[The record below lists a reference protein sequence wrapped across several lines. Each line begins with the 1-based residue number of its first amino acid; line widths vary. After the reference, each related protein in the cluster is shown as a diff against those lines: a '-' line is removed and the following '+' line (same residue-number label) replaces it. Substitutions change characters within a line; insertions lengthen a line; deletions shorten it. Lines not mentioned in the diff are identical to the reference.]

1 MTTTTLRELNDFDA
15 TPARLADATLILVD
29 YQNTYTRGVMEL
41 EGWQAAIAEASQLL
55 ALARAQGAKVI
66 HVINDG
72 GAGTP
77 YDIRSEIGQIH
88 PDMAPIDGE
97 PVVVKQ
103 VPNAFVG
110 TTLAQEVDAAGRK
123 SLVIAGFMTHMC
135 VAFTTEGAFLR
146 GNQATVVA
154 NACATRALTSVAGAV
169 SAAQLHQ
176 GALATIA
183 DLFGVVVESRFDLQ

>member
-1 MTTTTLRELNDFDA
+1 MTTTTLRQLNDFDA

-110 TTLAQEVDAAGRK
+110 TTLAQEVDAVGRK

-154 NACATRALTSVAGAV
+154 NACATRSLPSVAGAV
-169 SAAQLHQ
+169 PAAQLHQ

-183 DLFGVVVESRFDLQ
+183 DLFGVVVESSFDLQ

>member
-41 EGWQAAIAEASQLL
+41 EGWQSAIAEASQLL

-154 NACATRALTSVAGAV
+154 SACATRSLPSVAGAV
-169 SAAQLHQ
+169 PAAQLHQ

-183 DLFGVVVESRFDLQ
+183 DLFGVVVESSFDLQ

>member
-15 TPARLADATLILVD
+15 TPARLAEATLILVD

-154 NACATRALTSVAGAV
+154 SACATRSLPSVVGAV
-169 SAAQLHQ
+169 PAAQLHQ
-176 GALATIA
+176 SALATIA
-183 DLFGVVVESRFDLQ
+183 DLFGVVVESRSELQ

>member
-110 TTLAQEVDAAGRK
+110 TTLAQEVDAVGRK

-154 NACATRALTSVAGAV
+154 NACATRSLPSVAGAV
-169 SAAQLHQ
+169 PAAQLHQ

-183 DLFGVVVESRFDLQ
+183 DLFGVVVESSFDLQ

>member
-154 NACATRALTSVAGAV
+154 NACATRSLPSVAGAV
-169 SAAQLHQ
+169 PAAQLHRS
-176 GALATIA
+176 ALATIA
-183 DLFGVVVESRFDLQ
+183 DLFGVVVESSFDLQ

>member
-29 YQNTYTRGVMEL
+29 YQNTYTQGVMEL
-41 EGWQAAIAEASQLL
+41 EGWQSAIAEASQLL

-146 GNQATVVA
+146 GNQTTVVA
-154 NACATRALTSVAGAV
+154 NACATRSLPSVAGAV
-169 SAAQLHQ
+169 PAAQLHQ
-176 GALATIA
+176 SALATIA
-183 DLFGVVVESRFDLQ
+183 DLFGVVVESRSELQ

>member
-41 EGWQAAIAEASQLL
+41 EGWQSAIAEASQLL

-110 TTLAQEVDAAGRK
+110 TTLAQEVDAVGRK

-154 NACATRALTSVAGAV
+154 NACATRSLLSVAGAV
-169 SAAQLHQ
+169 PAAQLHQ

-183 DLFGVVVESRFDLQ
+183 DLFGVVVESRSDLQ

>member
-1 MTTTTLRELNDFDA
+1 MTRTTLRELNQLSA
-15 TPARLADATLILVD
+15 EPATLAQSTVILVD

-88 PDMAPIDGE
+88 PDLAPIDGE

-110 TTLAQEVDAAGRK
+110 TTLAQEVDAAGHK

-154 NACATRALTSVAGAV
+154 DACATRALPSVAGAV
-169 SAAQLHQ
+169 PAAQLHQ

-183 DLFGVVVESRFDLQ
+183 DLFGVVVESRSELQ

>member
-1 MTTTTLRELNDFDA
+1 MTTTTLCELNDFDA

-29 YQNTYTRGVMEL
+29 YQNTYTQGVMEL
-41 EGWQAAIAEASQLL
+41 EGWQSAIAEASQLL

-154 NACATRALTSVAGAV
+154 NACATRSLPSVAGAV
-169 SAAQLHQ
+169 PAAQLHQ
-176 GALATIA
+176 SALATIA
-183 DLFGVVVESRFDLQ
+183 DLFGVVVESRSELQ

>member
-110 TTLAQEVDAAGRK
+110 TTLAQEVDAVGRK

-146 GNQATVVA
+146 GNQASVVA
-154 NACATRALTSVAGAV
+154 NACATRSLPSVAGAV
-169 SAAQLHQ
+169 PAAQLHQ
-176 GALATIA
+176 SALATIA
-183 DLFGVVVESRFDLQ
+183 DLFGVVVESRSELQ